1 MYSLEPY
8 VLQKH
13 TTLKSGGRSHYD
25 LRIKIPNGNSLASW
39 AMPKKSI
46 PKNSGEKY
54 LMVRTNDHSQIW
66 LHMKKFE
73 IPADSYGAGT
83 IETLEKGKVEILGW
97 GDDSYITLN
106 FTKSK
111 YFSGKYQLIKIKGKQ
126 VSDRKNLWIIMK
138 KFN

>member
-1 MYSLEPY
+1 MYSEEPY

-97 GDDSYITLN
+97 GNDSYITLN
-106 FTKSK
+106 FPKSK
-111 YFSGKYQLIKIKGKQ
+111 Y
-126 VSDRKNLWIIMK
+126 
-138 KFN
+138 